1 MKKYMDILIVED
13 EAPASKRLKQLILNC
28 MPEANIASIQ
38 ESVKGAVQWLSSNR
52 PPDLIFLDI
61 QLADNL
67 SFEIFKQ
74 IKVDAPVI
82 FTTAYDQYSLQ
93 AFKLNSIDYLL
104 KPIDEEELQ
113 YALNKYRRFYD
124 KSMAPDLDA
133 LNSLMQSFVKPR
145 HKERFIVKAGQQLS
159 YISVKDIR
167 YFYAADGLAYAK
179 MADNK
184 RHAIDYTLD
193 RLDPILDPSLF
204 FRLNRKVISNIE
216 AIRKITP
223 YFNGRLIV
231 NLHPKPDFEITV
243 SRDRASDFK
252 RWLDQ

>member
-1 MKKYMDILIVED
+1 MKKSMDILIVED

-38 ESVKGAVQWLSSNR
+38 ESVSGAVHWLSSHL

-74 IKVDAPVI
+74 IKVDTPVI

-113 YALNKYRRFYD
+113 QALNKYRRFYD
-124 KSMAPDLDA
+124 KSRSPDLNA
-133 LNSLMQSFVKPR
+133 INSLMQSFIKPNY
-145 HKERFIVKAGQQLS
+145 KERFIVKAGQQLS
-159 YISVKDIR
+159 YISVQDIN

-179 MADNK
+179 MNNLK

-193 RLDPILDPSLF
+193 RLDPILNPSIF
-204 FRLNRKVISNIE
+204 FRLNRKVISNIA
-216 AIRKITP
+216 AIKKIAP
-223 YFNGRLIV
+223 YFNGRLLV
-231 NLHPKPDFEITV
+231 NLHPKPDFEIIV